1 MRGIAEENK
10 EMWIYTLFL
19 LYVSEY
25 RIAYRHF
32 ISVCYVAEPL
42 YALSIYLGSLGLGDS
57 EYTYFCNGG
66 KVIDKRLQELGAQHF
81 YDTGHADD
89 CVG

>member
-1 MRGIAEENK
+1 MVKFKPYCIL
-10 EMWIYTLFL
+10 IT
-19 LYVSEY
+19 
-25 RIAYRHF
+25 
-32 ISVCYVAEPL
+32 
-42 YALSIYLGSLGLGDS
+42 YLVSLGLGDS

-66 KVIDKRLQELGAQHF
+66 KIIDKRFQELGAQRF

>member
-1 MRGIAEENK
+1 MKVYIINQNMEGYCFK
-10 EMWIYTLFL
+10 YLFC
-19 LYVSEY
+19 
-25 RIAYRHF
+25 
-32 ISVCYVAEPL
+32 ISFLNLNLTVC
-42 YALSIYLGSLGLGDS
+42 ALITSLGSLGLGDS

-66 KVIDKRLQELGAQHF
+66 KIIDKRLQELGAKHF

>member
-1 MRGIAEENK
+1 MDLYIISSVCVRVQDSV
-10 EMWIYTLFL
+10 WTLCF
-19 LYVSEY
+19 
-25 RIAYRHF
+25 
-32 ISVCYVAEPL
+32 SVCYVAEPL
-42 YALSIYLGSLGLGDS
+42 YALSVCLGSLGLGDS

-89 CVG
+89 CAG

>member
-1 MRGIAEENK
+1 MLASPALG
-10 EMWIYTLFL
+10 YT
-19 LYVSEY
+19 
-25 RIAYRHF
+25 
-32 ISVCYVAEPL
+32 
-42 YALSIYLGSLGLGDS
+42 LGLGDS

-66 KVIDKRLQELGAQHF
+66 KVIDKRLQELGAQRF

>member
-1 MRGIAEENK
+1 
-10 EMWIYTLFL
+10 MWGSIKKFCVTVCHIIEPSFYL
-19 LYVSEY
+19 
-25 RIAYRHF
+25 
-32 ISVCYVAEPL
+32 SVH
-42 YALSIYLGSLGLGDS
+42 LGSPGLGDS

-66 KVIDKRLQELGAQHF
+66 KVIDKRLQELGAQRF

>member
-1 MRGIAEENK
+1 MELFEIFVYIFFKPKAYCALIA
-10 EMWIYTLFL
+10 
-19 LYVSEY
+19 
-25 RIAYRHF
+25 
-32 ISVCYVAEPL
+32 
-42 YALSIYLGSLGLGDS
+42 YLGSVGLGDS

-66 KVIDKRLQELGAQHF
+66 KVIDKRLQELGARHF